1 MIRKHKKM
9 LQEIIKNKR
18 RYLVLSAI
26 ASGLY
31 AIVHTYG
38 TNFELVNSWTQ
49 FGVILLYYIIIPII
63 IFTLATGIIAKIP
76 KLRRFQVYMIPILNA
91 AFFTFFIIEKTYGF
105 TAWKMLVLGVF
116 VTTCI
121 AILLTKHYKKI
132 VILQF
137 ILALIAF
144 VKIPPILYEY
154 ATQSTEWLQQP
165 DAIETATFKKTPNIY
180 IIQPD
185 GYVDF
190 SELEKDPYNFD
201 NSEFQTYLEEKNF
214 KLYKNYRSNYA
225 STILSNSSMFAMKHH
240 YKGEQLFNAREVIA
254 GNNPV
259 ISTLKKNDYK
269 TFLLLEYPYLLLN
282 RPTILYD
289 ECNIEYSEVPL
300 FGSGGFS
307 NQKDLIAP
315 LKNAI
320 QNNTST
326 KNFYFIEKIAPSHI
340 ATQKKFS
347 TGVQGERDIYIDK
360 LKKANDW
367 LREITDVILEN
378 DPNSLIVIVADHG
391 GYIGMEY
398 TYQLKTKLTDS
409 ELIHAAFSAALA
421 IKWPNNTAPV
431 YDSTLKTNVN
441 LFRTLF
447 AYLSEDESYLTH
459 LEKDQS
465 FSLIEKNAPSGVYE
479 YIDDEGTAVFN
490 KIEK

>member
-1 MIRKHKKM
+1 M
-9 LQEIIKNKR
+9 LQKFLKNKWS
-18 RYLVLSAI
+18 YLIISAV

-31 AIVHTYG
+31 AIIHTYG
-38 TNFELVNSWTQ
+38 INFLLINSWTQ
-49 FGVILLYYIIIPII
+49 FGILLSLYILLPIL
-63 IFTLATGIIAKIP
+63 IFILVTGIVKKIS
-76 KLRRFQVYMIPILNA
+76 KLKKFQVYVIPILNA
-91 AFFTFFIIEKTYGF
+91 AFFAFFIIGKTYGF
-105 TAWKMLVLGVF
+105 NARRMVVLGIF
-116 VTTCI
+116 AAICI
-121 AILLTKHYKKI
+121 AIMLTKHYKKI
-132 VILQF
+132 IILQLV
-137 ILALIAF
+137 LALVAF

-154 ATQSTEWLQQP
+154 ATQSNEWLEQP
-165 DAIETATFKKTPNIY
+165 DAIETAKFKKTPNIY
-180 IIQPD
+180 VIQPD
-185 GYVDF
+185 GYVSF
-190 SELEKDPYNFD
+190 SELKKDLYNFD
-201 NSEFQTYLEEKNF
+201 NSEFETYLDEKNF
-214 KLYKNYRSNYA
+214 KLYSNYRSNYA

-259 ISTLKKNDYK
+259 ISTLKNNDYK

-300 FGSGGFS
+300 FGLGAFK
-307 NQKDLIAP
+307 NKKELIAP
-315 LKNAI
+315 LKKAI
-320 QNNTST
+320 QNNLATR
-326 KNFYFIEKIAPSHI
+326 NFFFIEKIAPSHI
-340 ATQKKFS
+340 ATQKKHS
-347 TGVQGERDIYIDK
+347 AGVEGERDSYILR
-360 LKKANDW
+360 LKEVNNW
-367 LREITDVILEN
+367 LREITDVIVEN

-391 GYIGMEY
+391 GYIGLEY

-409 ELIHAAFSAALA
+409 DLVHAVFSSALA

-447 AYLSEDESYLTH
+447 AYLSENENYLKH

-479 YIDDEGTAVFN
+479 YIDDEGTVVFK